1 MPHGLIGGLRVLI
14 DTKGSEQSLAEVSA
28 LEMPALI
35 STATV
40 HLTSSRLSLRL
51 REASG
56 GYGAY
61 CPQVTL
67 PAARDSASPA
77 PPPKPP
83 HSRGLSPMGGTGGS
97 GWGHGGLLAVG
108 GEGWEPRE
116 VVTKMGTQNALTQR
130 TPPGGGF
137 FHSGSGE

>member
-14 DTKGSEQSLAEVSA
+14 DTKFSEQSLAEVSA

-40 HLTSSRLSLRL
+40 HLTSSQLSLRL

-61 CPQVTL
+61 CSPVTL
-67 PAARDSASPA
+67 PTARDLASPA

-83 HSRGLSPMGGTGGS
+83 HSRGLSPMGVTQVALAGDTGAPGS
-97 GWGHGGLLAVG
+97 
-108 GEGWEPRE
+108 R
-116 VVTKMGTQNALTQR
+116 
-130 TPPGGGF
+130 GGGVGTKR
-137 FHSGSGE
+137 SGD